1 MDSKIECTLSKFAD
15 DTKVSGVVDS
25 VEGSGAFQMDL
36 DRLERWAHAN
46 LVQFN
51 KAKRKVLHMGQ
62 ENPNHGYRLSG
73 EWIESSTAEKDLGVL
88 VGEKMNMSQ
97 QLVLPAQKTNGILGC
112 TKRNVASR
120 SREVILPLCSTR
132 MRFPALSTVFRSGT
146 HTMRKT

>member
-51 KAKRKVLHMGQ
+51 KAKRKVLHTGQ
-62 ENPNHGYRLSG
+62 DNLNDGYRLGG
-73 EWIESSTAEKDLGVL
+73 EWIEEKDLGLL
-88 VGEKMNMSQ
+88 VGERLIMSQ
-97 QLVLPAQKTNGILGC
+97 QLTLAAQKSNDILGC
-112 TKRNVASR
+112 IKRSVASR
-120 SREVILPLCSTR
+120 SREVILP
-132 MRFPALSTVFRSGT
+132 F
-146 HTMRKT
+146 